1 MCINIESKV
10 EAKTHII
17 CKLFDNLLKN
27 SMKVK
32 RKKLQLLTIL
42 QKKNV
47 LNHRGGGWGW
57 GRELKYSL
65 SNKHLEYNQ
74 KKIFFT

>member
-1 MCINIESKV
+1 MCINIESKI

-17 CKLFDNLLKN
+17 CKLFENLLKN

-42 QKKNV
+42 KKKCSEP
-47 LNHRGGGWGW
+47 RGWG
-57 GRELKYSL
+57 GAGEGA
-65 SNKHLEYNQ
+65 EM
-74 KKIFFT
+74 